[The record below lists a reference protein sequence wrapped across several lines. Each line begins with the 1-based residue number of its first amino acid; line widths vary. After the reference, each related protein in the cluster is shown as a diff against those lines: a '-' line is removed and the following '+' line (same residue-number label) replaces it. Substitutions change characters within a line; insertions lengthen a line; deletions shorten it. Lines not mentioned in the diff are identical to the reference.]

1 MFTAGR
7 KIHKDKGLEPSEFE
21 YNVAQVCPFFNDWFV
36 YVSVHLFT
44 CLNVLNTWLLAV
56 HL

>member
-21 YNVAQVCPFFNDWFV
+21 YNVAQVCLFSNDWF
-36 YVSVHLFT
+36 
-44 CLNVLNTWLLAV
+44 LLMFMFLHA
-56 HL
+56 